1 MKLSEERSG
10 LCWLCI
16 GQESCMYCDMC
27 VCVCARSVA
36 KSWPTLW
43 TVDLQAPLSL
53 EFSRPESWIGLPFP
67 PPGELLNP
75 GITDTFPEC
84 LALAGSFFTT
94 EPPGTPLL

>member
-36 KSWPTLW
+36 KSWFLSFKPSI
-43 TVDLQAPLSL
+43 VCSFLQ
-53 EFSRPESWIGLPFP
+53 RVGRQ
-67 PPGELLNP
+67 
-75 GITDTFPEC
+75 
-84 LALAGSFFTT
+84 
-94 EPPGTPLL
+94 TPLAFTPQVFSCKANSFGEKKIGMAETWFRK